1 MARAA
6 LKELVCDSS
15 SIIALAEVCL
25 LELFSEFTKSGVK
38 FYIPIGVR
46 KEVIDTPIS
55 TKSFRLEAVRISSL
69 AERGDLSVIDKEEI
83 AGKAREIGGRVM
95 ALANGIFHAEGRPIH
110 LIDYGEADAIGL
122 ALAIGCGTI
131 LVDEKTTR
139 LLIEAPL
146 TLHESLEMRTGKKIG
161 ISKENLSELSAALS
175 SLSAIRSAELVAVG
189 FTNGALKKVCCNE
202 RGHDLLFGA
211 LIAVKENG
219 CSISE
224 AEIGEY
230 VELLAPRG
238 GG

>member
-1 MARAA
+1 MAKK

-25 LELFSEFTKSGVK
+25 LDLVSEFSRSGVK

-46 KEVIDTPIS
+46 KEIIDTPIS

-69 AERGDLSVIDKEEI
+69 VERGQISVIDKEEV
-83 AGKAREIGGRVM
+83 AAKAREIGGRVM
-95 ALANGIFHAEGRPIH
+95 ALANSLFHCEGRPIH

-122 ALAIGCGTI
+122 ALSIGCSTI

-139 LLIEAPL
+139 LLIENPL
-146 TLHESLEMRTGKKIG
+146 ALHESLEMRTGKTVG
-161 ISKENLSELSAALS
+161 IAKERLAELSTALS
-175 SLSAIRSAELVAVG
+175 GLSAIRSAELVAVG
-189 FTNGALKKVCCNE
+189 FLNGALKKVCMNE

-211 LIAVKENG
+211 LVAVKENG

-230 VELLAPRG
+230 VELLAPG